1 MSRLLPITLSLLLIG
16 LGCGKPV
23 NGLKADVPP
32 PIAAKSPDEILVG
45 KISKEPF
52 VKLEE
57 KERESVRFDRKD
69 PNQLRIGSTIDAVL
83 RKRKNNAKAGFRGLK
98 LVPSRAAP
106 VLLIEEVEQLEQLDL
121 TGRNLSDIACL
132 SQLTH
137 FTSLYLSNNRLSKLQ
152 PLSNHRKLLALT
164 LDGNKL
170 EDLSPLSALTELNL
184 LSCDSNQVLDLTP
197 LAQLNRLKYLYLGNN
212 RIARLDPLKE
222 LENLVA
228 LDLSANKISDLSP
241 LYGLSKLETIGLFDN
256 VNLTLNEIEKLQQA
270 LPGCTIN
277 NNVGKKE

>member
-1 MSRLLPITLSLLLIG
+1 MSLLLPITLSLLLIG

-23 NGLKADVPP
+23 NGSKEDVSP
-32 PIAAKSPDEILVG
+32 PIPATLSNEILVE
-45 KISKEPF
+45 KNSEEPLIKSE
-52 VKLEE
+52 V
-57 KERESVRFDRKD
+57 KERKAVRFDRKD

-83 RKRKNNAKAGFRGLK
+83 RKRKNNAKTGSRGLK

-121 TGRNLSDIACL
+121 TGRNLSDITCL

-152 PLSNHRKLLALT
+152 PLSKHRKLLALT

-170 EDLSPLSALTELNL
+170 EDLSPLAALTELNL
-184 LSCDSNQVLDLTP
+184 LSCDSNQVSDLKP
-197 LAQLNRLKYLYLGNN
+197 LAQLNHLKYLYLGNN
-212 RIARLDPLKE
+212 GIARLDPLKE

-228 LDLSANKISDLSP
+228 LDLSANQISDLSP

-256 VNLTLNEIEKLQQA
+256 THLTRNEIEKLQQA

>member
-1 MSRLLPITLSLLLIG
+1 VSRLLPIALSLLLIG

-23 NGLKADVPP
+23 NGSKEDVPS
-32 PIAAKSPDEILVG
+32 PIPAKSPDEILVK
-45 KISKEPF
+45 KISEEPLI
-52 VKLEE
+52 KPEE
-57 KERESVRFDRKD
+57 KRVKAVRFDRKD

-83 RKRKNNAKAGFRGLK
+83 RKRKNNAKSGSRGLK

-152 PLSNHRKLLALT
+152 PLSKHRKLLALT

-170 EDLSPLSALTELNL
+170 EDLSPLAALTELNL
-184 LSCDSNQVLDLTP
+184 LSCDSNQVSDLKP
-197 LAQLNRLKYLYLGNN
+197 LAQLNHLKYLYLGNN
-212 RIARLDPLKE
+212 GIARLDPLKE

-228 LDLSANKISDLSP
+228 LDLSAN
-241 LYGLSKLETIGLFDN
+241 
-256 VNLTLNEIEKLQQA
+256 Q
-270 LPGCTIN
+270 
-277 NNVGKKE
+277 

>member
-23 NGLKADVPP
+23 NGSKEGIPP
-32 PIAAKSPDEILVG
+32 PIPAKSPDETLVK
-45 KISKEPF
+45 KISEEPLI
-52 VKLEE
+52 KPEE
-57 KERESVRFDRKD
+57 KGRKAVRFDRKD

-83 RKRKNNAKAGFRGLK
+83 RKRKNNAKAGSRGLK

-152 PLSNHRKLLALT
+152 PLSKHRKLLALT

-170 EDLSPLSALTELNL
+170 EDLSPLAALTELNL
-184 LSCDSNQVLDLTP
+184 LSCDSNQVSDLKP
-197 LAQLNRLKYLYLGNN
+197 LAQLNHLKYLYLGNN
-212 RIARLDPLKE
+212 GIARLDPLKE
-222 LENLVA
+222 LGNLVA

-256 VNLTLNEIEKLQQA
+256 ANLTLNEIEKLQQA

>member
-1 MSRLLPITLSLLLIG
+1 MSRLLPITLSLLLVG
-16 LGCGKPV
+16 LGCRKPV
-23 NGLKADVPP
+23 NDSREDVPP
-32 PIAAKSPDEILVG
+32 PIPAKTPDDILVK
-45 KISKEPF
+45 KIS
-52 VKLEE
+52 EE
-57 KERESVRFDRKD
+57 LLIKSEAKGRKVVRFDRKD

-83 RKRKNNAKAGFRGLK
+83 RKRKNNAKAGSRGLK

-152 PLSNHRKLLALT
+152 PLSKHRKLLALT

-170 EDLSPLSALTELNL
+170 EDLSPLAALTELNL
-184 LSCDSNQVLDLTP
+184 LSCDSNQVSDLNP
-197 LAQLNRLKYLYLGNN
+197 LAQLSHLKYLYLGNN
-212 RIARLDPLKE
+212 GIARLDPLKE

-228 LDLSANKISDLSP
+228 LDLSANQISDLSP

-256 VNLTLNEIEKLQQA
+256 THLTRNEIEKLQQA